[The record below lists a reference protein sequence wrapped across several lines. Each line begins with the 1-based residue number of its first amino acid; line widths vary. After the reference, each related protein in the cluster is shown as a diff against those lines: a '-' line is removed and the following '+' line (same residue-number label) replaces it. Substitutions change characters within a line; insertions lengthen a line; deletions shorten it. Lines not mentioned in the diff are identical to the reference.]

1 MSLDVDR
8 RRSVPRIGSVLPVLA
23 AVLAITAADAAAANG
38 PSAGV
43 LLRRARYALAEA
55 RPTAAMDA
63 LRAARLAEPRSPRGL
78 EAALL
83 LADVQLRGGD
93 AGAADR
99 TLGEA
104 ERDFPDG
111 EQAAQLV
118 AARGWLGLARG
129 DAASALRHFE
139 RVATKTDEP
148 ASREMALLGTAWARL
163 TAVPEPSD
171 VPVELVTL
179 AASAQDPTVRAGALL
194 SLARAYAARGEHR
207 RSLRTLRRLE
217 RLVRHTTLADDVAL
231 SIGLVQLDMGRPR
244 SARRTLAPIAAGSAG
259 AEA

>member
-1 MSLDVDR
+1 
-8 RRSVPRIGSVLPVLA
+8 
-23 AVLAITAADAAAANG
+23 
-38 PSAGV
+38 
-43 LLRRARYALAEA
+43 
-55 RPTAAMDA
+55 
-63 LRAARLAEPRSPRGL
+63 
-78 EAALL
+78 
-83 LADVQLRGGD
+83 
-93 AGAADR
+93 
-99 TLGEA
+99 
-104 ERDFPDG
+104 
-111 EQAAQLV
+111 
-118 AARGWLGLARG
+118 
-129 DAASALRHFE
+129 
-139 RVATKTDEP
+139 
-148 ASREMALLGTAWARL
+148 MALLGTAWARL

-259 AEA
+259 AEAGAATSTAGLTLADLRLPPTAFAARLAALYAGQTQPGIDLRHFLGALVDRSAQHDAAIALGTADAAIAAGKDA